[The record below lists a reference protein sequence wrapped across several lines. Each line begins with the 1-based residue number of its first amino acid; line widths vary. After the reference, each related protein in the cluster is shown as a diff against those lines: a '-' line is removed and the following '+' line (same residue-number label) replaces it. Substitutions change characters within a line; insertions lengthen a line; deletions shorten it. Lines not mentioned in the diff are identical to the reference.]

1 MSSSNFSW
9 LFLSSPLPSPTSVP
23 GYQTASPA
31 APAHMVVEPMDWQPE
46 GRSVAVEAWKY
57 QRITLPALVAA
68 GGPFEL
74 PPSYSYFPKPINW
87 QARGEYQRLCE
98 NGGTQEQFLQWQ
110 LGLDSWYGEQLAAAV
125 EQDKLFLEGR
135 YWAAVQKQESLR
147 AVVEVVRQQEA
158 VQKEFEFRPRE
169 LQEYVEREQRRAD
182 LLLRVKSRTGGL
194 WERAADE
201 LVVASASSASS
212 FSPTPSS
219 SSSSSSSSVGSS
231 SSSSSSSLA
240 SSATTASSGSTPPP
254 IPPSP
259 SPSPPQVEVTIKPG
273 VADQGSAFR
282 GLSAP
287 SVLTS
292 SSSSS
297 SSPESVLDLFA
308 PAKFR
313 GKTAGVMNEF

>member
-1 MSSSNFSW
+1 MSSSDFSW

-110 LGLDSWYGEQLAAAV
+110 LGLDSWYGEQLAAAE

-169 LQEYVEREQRRAD
+169 LREYVEREQRRAD

-194 WERAADE
+194 WQGAADE
-201 LVVASASSASS
+201 LVVTSASSASS
-212 FSPTPSS
+212 SS
-219 SSSSSSSSVGSS
+219 SSPSSSVGTSSSFGS

-240 SSATTASSGSTPPP
+240 SSTATVSSDSTPPP
-254 IPPSP
+254 PPP
-259 SPSPPQVEVTIKPG
+259 TPSPPQVEVTIKPG